1 MNLNVGWTDSRKI
14 ISKNMGGT
22 EMGRLQDKVA
32 LISGGSKNQGAAEAR
47 VFAAEGAKMI
57 FGDIVDAEGQAIE
70 AERLTSDIWT

>member
-1 MNLNVGWTDSRKI
+1 
-14 ISKNMGGT
+14 
-22 EMGRLQDKVA
+22 MGRLQDKVA

-47 VFAAEGAKMI
+47 VFAAEGAKVI